1 VLLKRTRRRSDRAG
15 WQRRSVVVACDMER
29 RGRMPVEGG
38 GVSVRC
44 HSGREM
50 IGCGAGQHAY
60 QGDDSSTKTAPGH
73 ANKGARDQTPHRDRA
88 TTDNGQRTVSIYH
101 PLPAVDPPVACCC
114 LLLVA
119 RCPCPPAAWRPLLPV
134 LLPWAQAPASQQN
147 TPGSLPAPPPR
158 RIRIHHHPATCDQRP
173 PPSDHH
179 PAPNCPSSAPNH
191 ACRTSDCHAHHLP
204 LNPRSPPASAPPR
217 PSTVAPHSA
226 PRPRCRLHPRLVP
239 PSTAPG
245 TPTAS
250 PGPTATR

>member
-1 VLLKRTRRRSDRAG
+1 
-15 WQRRSVVVACDMER
+15 
-29 RGRMPVEGG
+29 MPVEGG

-44 HSGREM
+44 HGGREM
-50 IGCGAGQHAY
+50 IGCDAGQHAY

-88 TTDNGQRTVSIYH
+88 TTDNEPCASTTRCLLSTR
-101 PLPAVDPPVACCC
+101 PLPAACCC
-114 LLLVA
+114 LLLGV
-119 RCPCPPAAWRPLLPV
+119 RCPLPLPTCCLAPAAPCLSCCPGLKLRPHNKTPPALSRLPRPG
-134 LLPWAQAPASQQN
+134 ASAF
-147 TPGSLPAPPPR
+147 T
-158 RIRIHHHPATCDQRP
+158 TTQRP
-173 PPSDHH
+173 PTSDHH
-179 PAPNCPSSAPNH
+179 PATNCPSSAQNH
-191 ACRTSDCHAHHLP
+191 ACRPPDCHALHLS

-226 PRPRCRLHPRLVP
+226 PRPRCRLHLRLVP